1 MSLAPGSP
9 GQTFTVDVFVSV
21 FGEAIHTDPSTYGLE
36 EVHIRG
42 YSDTSSGSAFA
53 TGAGV
58 GVTSK
63 APFPV
68 APGSGFVQSDV
79 TGPATIADNGN
90 TTSGVGIISSTLDGI
105 IDFGAR
111 TTTLDDLVLTH
122 PPAVLAPNFG
132 SAGTGANAGGW
143 TFEVAQFQFTT
154 GQAESTAGMTTN
166 FLAHSGQCRYGGR
179 HHARR
184 RQHVD
189 QCSKGERIDRHA
201 ADLHG
206 GRSPRAIDISVVAPR
221 PVWALHATAGDG
233 KAPSCR
239 SIQFITRSCAY
250 EVLTKSRATSW
261 RPGGGCHDLACVRR
275 RINVECPV
283 CKARLSI

>member
-79 TGPATIADNGN
+79 TGPATIADNGS

-105 IDFGAR
+105 IDFGLAPLR
-111 TTTLDDLVLTH
+111 WTTSFLLTH
-122 PPAVLAPNFG
+122 RPCWPRISAAPELAQTPAVGHSRWPSFSSPPA
-132 SAGTGANAGGW
+132 
-143 TFEVAQFQFTT
+143 
-154 GQAESTAGMTTN
+154 
-166 FLAHSGQCRYGGR
+166 
-179 HHARR
+179 
-184 RQHVD
+184 
-189 QCSKGERIDRHA
+189 
-201 ADLHG
+201 
-206 GRSPRAIDISVVAPR
+206 R
-221 PVWALHATAGDG
+221 PKV
-233 KAPSCR
+233 
-239 SIQFITRSCAY
+239 
-250 EVLTKSRATSW
+250 
-261 RPGGGCHDLACVRR
+261 RPA
-275 RINVECPV
+275 
-283 CKARLSI
+283 